1 MLAQG
6 REEIVGMRVGGATGY
21 ASPATRVLVVD
32 DDDTIRLGLRNFLQ
46 NRGFEVQHAEG
57 WSRVRSLCATFSPDA
72 IVMDHVLGDGE
83 GVGLLSELRS
93 FAPEVPVVI
102 LTGHGSIDLAVRA
115 MQGGAAHFLTKPVEM
130 SALEDVLRKA
140 LTSRPSTVTRKRS
153 GARDRVVIEPKSTI
167 DPFVGPSAEIRRLRE
182 QAEKVRD
189 ADRPLLILGETGT
202 GKSVLARWLHEC
214 GPRAQAP
221 FVDLNCAALSRELLD
236 SELFGHERGAFTGAQ
251 SSKTGLLEAADHG
264 TLFLDE
270 VGDMD
275 LAIQPKL
282 LKALEERRFRRLG
295 DVRDRSV
302 DIRLISA
309 THQDLG
315 QGVRAKS
322 FRADLYFR
330 ISALRLTVPSLRN
343 RREDIPFLAEQLLEQ
358 QCAPLGRRPP
368 ELTRAAIAR
377 LQSHDWPGNVR
388 ELKNVL
394 ERALCHVTG
403 DTLDAADLSFDDL
416 ESEPPLRDSVGRLT
430 LKEYEAQLI
439 EQTLREEG
447 GRVEATAK
455 RLGMPR
461 SSLYYKIK
469 TLGLKL
475 AKN

>member
-1 MLAQG
+1 VPG
-6 REEIVGMRVGGATGY
+6 R
-21 ASPATRVLVVD
+21 
-32 DDDTIRLGLRNFLQ
+32 
-46 NRGFEVQHAEG
+46 
-57 WSRVRSLCATFSPDA
+57 
-72 IVMDHVLGDGE
+72 
-83 GVGLLSELRS
+83 
-93 FAPEVPVVI
+93 
-102 LTGHGSIDLAVRA
+102 
-115 MQGGAAHFLTKPVEM
+115 
-130 SALEDVLRKA
+130 SA
-140 LTSRPSTVTRKRS
+140 
-153 GARDRVVIEPKSTI
+153 I
-167 DPFVGPSAEIRRLRE
+167 DPFVGASPEIRRLRE

-202 GKSVLARWLHEC
+202 GKSVLARWLHEG
-214 GPRAQAP
+214 GPRAEAP

-251 SSKTGLLEAADHG
+251 TSKTGLLEAADGG

-275 LAIQPKL
+275 VAIQPKL

-315 QGVRAKS
+315 QGVRGKS

-330 ISALRLTVPSLRN
+330 ISALRLAVPPLRN
-343 RREDIPFLAEQLLEQ
+343 RREDIPFLAERLLEQ
-358 QCAPLGRRPP
+358 QCAALGRTPP
-368 ELTRAAIAR
+368 ELTRAAVAR
-377 LQSHDWPGNVR
+377 LSSHDWPGNVR

-394 ERALCHVTG
+394 ERALCHQSG
-403 DTLDAADLSFDDL
+403 DALGDADLSFDEL
-416 ESEPPLRDSVGRLT
+416 EPGEPLRDSVGRLSA
-430 LKEYEAQLI
+430 KEYEAQLI

-455 RLGMPR
+455 RLGIPR

-469 TLGLKL
+469 TLGLKPP
-475 AKN
+475 KN